1 MAQAS
6 WFVYCYLRIRSNR
19 PYYIGIGSRPDRM
32 TARHSCK
39 VPRDH
44 SRIRVMRRSLTREQ
58 AVHWEKFYIARYG
71 RKDLGTGI
79 LVNRTDGGDAT
90 VHGPEA
96 LEKIRQAAR
105 RPENIE
111 RLRTINVGR
120 KMHPRTREALL
131 AAAVGRKRTEAERKA
146 ASERQRGVPK
156 SPETVSRIRKT
167 RMRNTAVRLGIPC
180 ETWMAMTPKERNTA
194 RMWLVNN
201 PDRSA
206 DEYFAGARRKSGP
219 QPSVDAAEVRRLVLE
234 EGLTQAAVADRLG
247 CSRPYVS
254 RIIRGERQAGIG

>member
-1 MAQAS
+1 
-6 WFVYCYLRIRSNR
+6 
-19 PYYIGIGSRPDRM
+19 M
-32 TARHSCK
+32 TARHLCK
-39 VPRDH
+39 VPRDR
-44 SRIRVMRRSLTREQ
+44 SRIRVMRRGLTREQ
-58 AVHWEKFYIARYG
+58 AVYWEKFYIARYG

-111 RLRTINVGR
+111 RLRTVNVGR

-131 AAAVGRKRTEAERKA
+131 AAIVGRKRTEAERKA
-146 ASERQRGVPK
+146 ASEQRRGVPK
-156 SPETVSRIRKT
+156 PPEFTKRVVEARE
-167 RMRNTAVRLGIPC
+167 RNTAARLGIPY
-180 ETWMAMTPKERNTA
+180 ETWAAMTAKERNTI

-201 PDRSA
+201 PDRNA
-206 DEYFAGARRKSGP
+206 DEYFAGVRRKSGP

-234 EGLTQAAVADRLG
+234 EGLTQAAVAERLG

-254 RIIRGERQAGIG
+254 RIVRGERQAKTG